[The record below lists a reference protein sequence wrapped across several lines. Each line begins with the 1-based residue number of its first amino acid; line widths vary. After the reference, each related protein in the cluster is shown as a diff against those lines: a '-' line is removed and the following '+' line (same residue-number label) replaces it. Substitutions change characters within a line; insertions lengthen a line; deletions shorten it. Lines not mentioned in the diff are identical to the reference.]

1 MEKQPSKVDQF
12 LTITNQIIHDNI
24 NNENFTVEDLAQKTG
39 ISRSMLHRKL
49 KNLTG
54 KSARDLITE
63 TRLIRAKELLENDAA
78 TASEIAYRVG
88 FKDPSYFNKVFKKH
102 FNVSP
107 GDIRKKD
114 AVDLDHPSF
123 EKSLAVLPL
132 HNLTGH
138 PENSYI
144 VDGIQ
149 DALIGE
155 LGQIGSLRVI
165 SRTSTL
171 RYRNRE
177 MLLQD
182 IAHELGVNT
191 IVEGSVLA
199 ADDNLRVIIQLID
212 VFPKE
217 RHILANEYNDEM
229 HNILAVQTK
238 AVKDIAQNIRIKL
251 SKDEEQLITK
261 TRTINPET
269 YKDYMRGLYYFNQ
282 GTLESY
288 ETGISYMQEA
298 IKRDPGDPFAY
309 GGLALGYAI
318 LGHGMIYSKEAF
330 RTAEVAA
337 NKALKIDPTLDEAY
351 TALAL
356 LNLYNFWKWPEAQE
370 AFENALTRN
379 PNNEIAHAHYAW
391 YHVLFA
397 NKEKSLYHARMAT
410 ILEPLSASYHSWLG
424 WLYVYFKEF
433 KQAEISARKA
443 LELLENHPFG
453 NVVLGW
459 TYLQKKQYKK
469 AIETHEKL
477 PKNHSF
483 YKTVLANTY
492 FQAANKEKVLA
503 LYNEVEE
510 ESKKHWVNPFDRSM
524 LAGMAG
530 YTDQAF
536 ELINEACDNK
546 YYPTN
551 HIDVIIP
558 YVEFLRDDPRY
569 NKLFE
574 KMNLPFNRSLYTAQ

>member
-1 MEKQPSKVDQF
+1 MGKKSSTVDQF
-12 LTITNQIIHDNI
+12 LKITNQIIHDNI
-24 NNENFTVEDLAQKTG
+24 DNENFSVEDLAQKTG

-54 KSARDLITE
+54 KSARDFITE
-63 TRLIRAKELLENDAA
+63 IRIIRAKELLENDAA

-107 GDIRKKD
+107 GDIRKK
-114 AVDLDHPSF
+114 VVFDLQPSF

-132 HNLTGH
+132 HNLTGE
-138 PENSYI
+138 PENNYI

-155 LGQIGSLRVI
+155 LGQIKSLRVI

-171 RYRNRE
+171 SYRNRE

-182 IAHELGVNT
+182 IARELGVNT

-199 ADDNLRVIIQLID
+199 ADNNLRVIIQLID

-217 RHILANEYNDEM
+217 RHILANEYQDEM
-229 HNILAVQTK
+229 HNILAIQTE

-251 SKDEEQLITK
+251 SKDEEQRITK

-282 GTLESY
+282 GTLESF
-288 ETGISYMQEA
+288 ETGINYMQKA

-370 AFENALTRN
+370 AFENALSRN

-391 YHVLFA
+391 YHVLFGD
-397 NKEKSLYHARMAT
+397 KEKSLYHARMAT
-410 ILEPLSASYHSWLG
+410 ILEPLSACYHSWLG
-424 WLYVYFKEF
+424 WLCVYFREF
-433 KQAEISARKA
+433 EQAEIAARKS

-459 TYLQKKQYKK
+459 TYLQKKQYRE
-469 AIETHEKL
+469 AIVTHEKL
-477 PKNHSF
+477 PKDHSF
-483 YKTVLANTY
+483 YKVILAYTY
-492 FQAANKEKVLA
+492 FKAEIKNKLLA
-503 LYNEVEE
+503 LYEEVEE

-536 ELINEACDNK
+536 ELINEAYDNK

-569 NKLFE
+569 NKLF
-574 KMNLPFNRSLYTAQ
+574 KRMNLPFNRSLYTAR